1 MKHSIYLFGSPGG
14 IEHRLC
20 VYWHIP
26 LRAFAAMSRALERGQ
41 ERVVGLKRCGNSFV
55 ITIYDCENHRV
66 ILVAKV
72 LQERKSCLT
81 LAQQCQYQA
90 EHVAHMIVSKGH
102 D

>member
-14 IEHRLC
+14 IEHRIW

-26 LRAFAAMSRALERGQ
+26 LRAIATLRALERGQ
-41 ERVVGLKRCGNSFV
+41 ERVVGIKRCGNSV
-55 ITIYDCENHRV
+55 GISIYDCENHRV

-81 LAQQCQYQA
+81 LAQQCQYQS
-90 EHVAHMIVSKGH
+90 EQVAHMLVSKGH